1 MPLSPD
7 EFILTHMVDAA
18 AGTVDPEPVAIAIRT
33 IVRASPCGSDP
44 AWSDI
49 EVVVGGT
56 TVQELTIA
64 TPFGQLVPV
73 ARS

>member
-1 MPLSPD
+1 MPLSTD

-33 IVRASPCGSDP
+33 IVRASPCSDP

-64 TPFGQLVPV
+64 TPFGELVPV
-73 ARS
+73 ARG